1 VAVMEGESD
10 RYRIGELARLS
21 GLTVK
26 TIRFYSDRGLVPP
39 AARTGAGYRVYDER
53 ALARLELIRAL
64 RELGASLADVE
75 RVLSRELDVRE
86 LVALQLEAVEAQL
99 RVLRVRRA
107 VLMAVASGEP
117 DGQELR
123 TMTRLAHISDDER
136 KRIVE
141 DFLDEV
147 LGGLEV
153 DPGLEARLRG
163 GLPELPDEPT
173 PDQVEAWVELAE
185 LVRDPDFRARIRQ
198 MAESGHERLGLRD
211 PRIRVGR
218 TPLEDRLLAWPHH
231 RRDGRRLRLRP
242 RKQVK
247 EREPRRNQPQDQPSG
262 RDHAAAARPPR
273 QAQRRPDQEQRR
285 QQRRRAEV
293 DTGGVE
299 EGRRARDIGLGTA
312 AHVRRARRDENR
324 GGAQHDRPAGLE
336 GGPDQGEQRSAQQHP
351 PALPERP
358 VVVARHEPEGPDA

>member
-1 VAVMEGESD
+1 VAFMEGEGD

-21 GLTVK
+21 GLSVK

-39 AARTGAGYRVYDER
+39 AERTDAGYRVYDER

-64 RELGASLADVE
+64 RELGATLADVE
-75 RVLSRELDVRE
+75 RVLSREIDVPE

-141 DFLDEV
+141 QFLDEV
-147 LGGLEV
+147 LGELEI

-163 GLPELPDEPT
+163 GLPQLPDDPT
-173 PDQVEAWVELAE
+173 PEQVEAWVELAE

-198 MAESGHERLGLRD
+198 MAESG
-211 PRIRVGR
+211 
-218 TPLEDRLLAWPHH
+218 AA
-231 RRDGRRLRLRP
+231 
-242 RKQVK
+242 
-247 EREPRRNQPQDQPSG
+247 ERERGEAPDGEATR
-262 RDHAAAARPPR
+262 AAAALV
-273 QAQRRPDQEQRR
+273 
-285 QQRRRAEV
+285 AE
-293 DTGGVE
+293 
-299 EGRRARDIGLGTA
+299 
-312 AHVRRARRDENR
+312 R
-324 GGAQHDRPAGLE
+324 GGAALEAGIEPGSEEAEAIVEEILTAFGE
-336 GGPDQGEQRSAQQHP
+336 KVGRAELAERFDQGADPRAERYWQLLAVINGWP
-351 PALPERP
+351 PVPSTVLAWRWMIEALRT
-358 VVVARHEPEGPDA
+358 

>member
-1 VAVMEGESD
+1 VAVMEGERD

-21 GLTVK
+21 GLSVK

-39 AARTGAGYRVYDER
+39 SERTGAGYRVYDGG

-75 RVLSRELDVRE
+75 RVLSRELGLPD

-107 VLMAVASGEP
+107 VLMAIVSGEP
-117 DGQELR
+117 GGKELR

-173 PDQVEAWVELAE
+173 PEQVEAWVELAE

-198 MAESGHERLGLRD
+198 MAEAG
-211 PRIRVGR
+211 
-218 TPLEDRLLAWPHH
+218 
-231 RRDGRRLRLRP
+231 
-242 RKQVK
+242 
-247 EREPRRNQPQDQPSG
+247 
-262 RDHAAAARPPR
+262 AAARER
-273 QAQRRPDQEQRR
+273 GETASDGDTMRAAADLVAQ
-285 QQRRRAEV
+285 
-293 DTGGVE
+293 
-299 EGRRARDIGLGTA
+299 
-312 AHVRRARRDENR
+312 R
-324 GGAQHDRPAGLE
+324 GGAALEAGIEPGSEEAGAIVEEIVAAFGSEPAELADRFEQGADPRAERYWQLLAVINGWPPVPATMPAWHWTIAALRAR
-336 GGPDQGEQRSAQQHP
+336 PGE
-351 PALPERP
+351 
-358 VVVARHEPEGPDA
+358 

>member
-1 VAVMEGESD
+1 VAVMQGD
-10 RYRIGELARLS
+10 GYRIGELARLS
-21 GLTVK
+21 GLSVK

-39 AARTGAGYRVYDER
+39 ARRTGAGYRVYDER
-53 ALARLELIRAL
+53 ALAQLELIRAL

-75 RVLSRELDVRE
+75 RVLTRELDVAG

-147 LGGLEV
+147 LGGLEI

-163 GLPELPDEPT
+163 GLPELPDDPT
-173 PDQVEAWVELAE
+173 PEQVEAWIELAE

-198 MAESGHERLGLRD
+198 MAETGAAERARGHAPNGEAAR
-211 PRIRVGR
+211 
-218 TPLEDRLLAWPHH
+218 
-231 RRDGRRLRLRP
+231 
-242 RKQVK
+242 
-247 EREPRRNQPQDQPSG
+247 
-262 RDHAAAARPPR
+262 AAAALV
-273 QAQRRPDQEQRR
+273 
-285 QQRRRAEV
+285 AE
-293 DTGGVE
+293 
-299 EGRRARDIGLGTA
+299 
-312 AHVRRARRDENR
+312 R
-324 GGAQHDRPAGLE
+324 GGAAVEAGVEPGSEEAETIVEEIVGAFAAEADLSDAGFRAELADRFEQGADPRAERYWQRLAVINGWPPVPTTMPAWRWTIDALRARP
-336 GGPDQGEQRSAQQHP
+336 GG
-351 PALPERP
+351 
-358 VVVARHEPEGPDA
+358 

>member
-1 VAVMEGESD
+1 MAIMEGEGA

-21 GLTVK
+21 GLSVK

-39 AARTGAGYRVYDER
+39 AERTEAGYRVYDER

-75 RVLSRELDVRE
+75 RVLSRELDVPQ

-136 KRIVE
+136 KRIVKE
-141 DFLDEV
+141 FLDDV
-147 LGGLEV
+147 LGGLEI

-173 PDQVEAWVELAE
+173 PEQVEAWVELAE
-185 LVRDPDFRARIRQ
+185 LVRDPDFRGRIRQ
-198 MAESGHERLGLRD
+198 MAEAG
-211 PRIRVGR
+211 
-218 TPLEDRLLAWPHH
+218 AA
-231 RRDGRRLRLRP
+231 
-242 RKQVK
+242 
-247 EREPRRNQPQDQPSG
+247 ERER
-262 RDHAAAARPPR
+262 
-273 QAQRRPDQEQRR
+273 
-285 QQRRRAEV
+285 
-293 DTGGVE
+293 GG
-299 EGRRARDIGLGTA
+299 GWQGD
-312 AHVRRARRDENR
+312 ARRGRHR
-324 GGAQHDRPAGLE
+324 G
-336 GGPDQGEQRSAQQHP
+336 
-351 PALPERP
+351 
-358 VVVARHEPEGPDA
+358 

>member
-1 VAVMEGESD
+1 VPVMEGEGD

-21 GLTVK
+21 GLSVK

-39 AARTGAGYRVYDER
+39 AERTGAGYRVYDER

-75 RVLSRELDVRE
+75 RVLSREIDVPE

-141 DFLDEV
+141 QFLDEV
-147 LGGLEV
+147 LGELEI

-163 GLPELPDEPT
+163 GLPELPDDPT
-173 PDQVEAWVELAE
+173 PEQVEAWVELAE

-198 MAESGHERLGLRD
+198 MAESG
-211 PRIRVGR
+211 
-218 TPLEDRLLAWPHH
+218 AA
-231 RRDGRRLRLRP
+231 
-242 RKQVK
+242 
-247 EREPRRNQPQDQPSG
+247 ERERG
-262 RDHAAAARPPR
+262 EA
-273 QAQRRPDQEQRR
+273 PDGEQRAR
-285 QQRRRAEV
+285 QPPWWPSAE
-293 DTGGVE
+293 GPPWRPGSS
-299 EGRRARDIGLGTA
+299 
-312 AHVRRARRDENR
+312 RARRR
-324 GGAQHDRPAGLE
+324 RRRSWRRSSQPLGRRS
-336 GGPDQGEQRSAQQHP
+336 GERSSRNASTRAP
-351 PALPERP
+351 IRALSATGSCSP
-358 VVVARHEPEGPDA
+358 